1 MISPKSPSTP
11 MMKSHVHGN
20 DKKQDRIDDLT
31 LEEVEKVGGSNYIQA
46 SYFRYLCVATIGNQ
60 NPKLECL
67 QPNLSIDKDSS
78 AWEQALK
85 LCLAF
90 LRRRKMDQTLSAIR
104 HEYSDCPR
112 STGYSH
118 AAEVDIK
125 MDQLLGLKPSTPI
138 CSPNDAGDINN
149 IPFTPK

>member
-1 MISPKSPSTP
+1 MI
-11 MMKSHVHGN
+11 KSHVHGN

-31 LEEVEKVGGSNYIQA
+31 LREVENVGSSNYIQA
-46 SYFRYLCVATIGNQ
+46 SYFRYLCVATIGNS

-67 QPNLSIDKDSS
+67 QPNLSINKDNP

-104 HEYSDCPR
+104 HEYSDCPKT
-112 STGYSH
+112 TGYSH
-118 AAEVDIK
+118 AADVDIK
-125 MDQLLGLKPSTPI
+125 MDQLLGIAPSTPNYSI
-138 CSPNDAGDINN
+138 NDTRDLNT
-149 IPFTPK
+149 IPVTPK